1 MRPGD
6 IDGIDELRSTPAG
19 MARAAHSRRV
29 AVWCREVSESLQ
41 LPRGDRECLEK
52 AALLHQFPDIVSD
65 ERARRRLLAE
75 LKVAESDLPPDS
87 LPPDTL
93 ELLQLFH
100 RRGGQPDARISKLAA
115 VLEMCDGFDEAF
127 EIDALAPGLSGEDVL
142 NSATEVLSGYLQVSC
157 GSDLLDVVDR
167 LPVFPKAAHRALS
180 LLADEDVSLAR
191 VESVVASDQV
201 LAGHIVQCANSALHA
216 GPKRISTLRH
226 ALAWIGAES
235 ACKVVAA
242 ASLKPMFASRHL
254 HKLWNHSIEIA
265 STCERLATI
274 SRKADPEQAF
284 LAGLVHDVGRLA
296 LLRLPLAAT
305 ERYLRLMDQGCP
317 RVLVERVLFGCTHMS
332 IGAGAL
338 RKWNFSD
345 EIVDS
350 VASHHTPEQYPSTLS
365 ALLYLAEEWSS
376 EAEDLPSA
384 FRLNFASGVTGIKA
398 ESLEN
403 LVSAE
408 RPPSICFAS
417 RPNPSRQ

>member
-1 MRPGD
+1 VRPDD

-19 MARAAHSRRV
+19 MARVTHSRRV
-29 AVWCREVSESLQ
+29 AIWCREVSESLQ
-41 LPRGDRECLEK
+41 LPRPDRECLER
-52 AALLHQFPDIVSD
+52 AALLHQFPDVIAD

-75 LKVAESDLPPDS
+75 LRVSETDLPVDAFPA
-87 LPPDTL
+87 DTL
-93 ELLQLFH
+93 DLLQLFH
-100 RRGGQPDARISKLAA
+100 RRGGQPNARISKLAA

-127 EIDALAPGLSGEDVL
+127 EIDALAPGMSGEDVL
-142 NSATEVLSGYLQVSC
+142 NSATEVLSSYLQVSC
-157 GSDLLDVVDR
+157 GSDLVDVVDR
-167 LPVFPKAAHRALS
+167 LPVFPTAAHRVLS
-180 LLADEDVSLAR
+180 LLADEEVSLAR

-201 LAGHIVQCANSALHA
+201 LAGHIIQCANSAAHA
-216 GPKRISTLRH
+216 SLQRVSTLRH
-226 ALAWIGAES
+226 ALAWIGTDN

-242 ASLKPMFASRHL
+242 ASLRPMFASRHL
-254 HKLWNHSIEIA
+254 HKLWNHSIEVA

-317 RVLVERVLFGCTHMS
+317 RVLVERVLFGRTHMS
-332 IGAGAL
+332 IGADAL

-350 VASHHTPEQYPSTLS
+350 VANHHAPEQYPSTLS

-384 FRLNFASGVTGIKA
+384 FRLNFASGVTGIHA
-398 ESLEN
+398 DSLESL
-403 LVSAE
+403 VSG
-408 RPPSICFAS
+408 PSSVDMLRFAA
-417 RPNPSRQ
+417 